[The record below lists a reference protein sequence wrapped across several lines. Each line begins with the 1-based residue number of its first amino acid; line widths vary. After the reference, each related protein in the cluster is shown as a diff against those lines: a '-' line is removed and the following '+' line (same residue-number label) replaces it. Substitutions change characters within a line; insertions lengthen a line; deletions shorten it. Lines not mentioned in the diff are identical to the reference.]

1 MGSYV
6 NGRLAN
12 TMGWFVTVVMCVAG
26 AYGIWYTL
34 FGK

>member
-12 TMGWFVTVVMCVAG
+12 ALGGTTVVVMGIAG
-26 AYGIWYTL
+26 AATIITL
-34 FGK
+34 FR